1 MHRVPKRLVVGLMAL
16 ALVVAACGK
25 SSSST
30 KNAAKATATTAPATS
45 TSMHEEMMPLPDYAK
60 TFKTSFVTPA
70 EGVKVTADELAVK
83 VALSGFK
90 LDCDLAG
97 KPNTPTAGHY
107 HLLLDKVLINM
118 YCSPDAVVS
127 MQNVKPGVHQLEVA
141 PALNDHAE
149 VLDPG
154 NAQTISFDYEP
165 TKPLPVITDATNADK
180 PSIKILS
187 PKAGAVLS
195 GPFDVV
201 VEIKNFEDNC
211 SLFGKPGVAGY
222 GHWHL
227 NLDTMEG
234 PMMGMGTMLRMACTN
249 TIHAT
254 TTGLKSGETHD
265 VIALLVDNG
274 HAPLHPAVADKVT
287 VTIR

>member
-1 MHRVPKRLVVGLMAL
+1 MAL
-16 ALVVAACGK
+16 ALLAAACGK
-25 SSSST
+25 NSNSKS
-30 KNAAKATATTAPATS
+30 AAKTTRTAAATS

-60 TFKTSFVTPA
+60 GFKTTFAAPA
-70 EGVKVTADELAVK
+70 DGVKVTGNELKVEVAV
-83 VALSGFK
+83 SGFK

-97 KPNTPTAGHY
+97 KDNTPTSAHY

-118 YCSPDAVVS
+118 YCSPDATVS
-127 MQNVKPGVHQLEVA
+127 MQNIKPGVHKLEVA

-149 VLDPG
+149 VLEAG

-165 TKPLPVITDATNADK
+165 TSALPVLTDETSADK

-187 PKAGAVLS
+187 PKPGAVLS
-195 GPFDVV
+195 GAFDVV

-211 SLFGKPGVAGY
+211 NLFGKPGVAGY
-222 GHWHL
+222 GHWHA
-227 NLDTMEG
+227 NLDSMEG
-234 PMMGMGTMLRMACTN
+234 SMMGMGTMLGMACTN
-249 TIHAT
+249 TFHAT
-254 TTGLKSGETHD
+254 TTGLKSGQTHD

-287 VTIR
+287 VTIG